1 MRKISAARTSRRA
14 PGLKDSDYDHEIA
27 LVDHAAEAVTP
38 QAISPEIP
46 AQTDRTGHDHTPDR
60 PANPDQTISKV
71 NTPVSTGPTAQSG
84 PSSPHAERSVPRS
97 TTSASD
103 TSTSV
108 RSTKSK
114 GSSNRSTNRRGSGG
128 QADIPRVEIEGEKR
142 SPSFSCPLRSQRAS
156 GEEAMHLSNVAKSPR
171 R

>member
-38 QAISPEIP
+38 QTLSPEISS
-46 AQTDRTGHDHTPDR
+46 QIDQTGHDNTSDR
-60 PANPDQTISKV
+60 AVNTDQAPSKV
-71 NTPVSTGPTAQSG
+71 NTPVSTGPTAQIG
-84 PSSPHAERSVPRS
+84 PSSHIERSDPRP

-103 TSTSV
+103 TSISV
-108 RSTKSK
+108 KSTKFK
-114 GSSNRSTNRRGSGG
+114 GSLHKSTNRPGSGG
-128 QADIPRVEIEGEKR
+128 KAGVPRVEVEGEKR
-142 SPSFSCPLRSQRAS
+142 NSSFPSSTALSWRL
-156 GEEAMHLSNVAKSPR
+156 EAMLLSNIAKNPR